1 MYIYVCV
8 YIFPLNSVSTLRG
21 SYGKFFV
28 AGGSINQGIQAS
40 WVWGSERIMTPFGNS
55 WWTGAERSYQYDDYL

>member
-55 WWTGAERSYQYDDYL
+55 W

>member
-1 MYIYVCV
+1 MCV

-28 AGGSINQGIQAS
+28 AGGSK
-40 WVWGSERIMTPFGNS
+40 GSKHRGC
-55 WWTGAERSYQYDDYL
+55 GAQRGS